1 MTITYFGNTLSV
13 SRFRGG
19 FHCEYTD
26 NRGTSEVHNIFI
38 ADPNLILSE
47 IDAYKHYNEC
57 AEEDSLTE
65 PSYYDEINQLNWF
78 VLDALEY
85 LLMEERNRGWRNLIP
100 DYAKYDCEV

>member
-19 FHCEYTD
+19 FHCEYND
-26 NRGTSEVHNIFI
+26 RSGTVESHDIFI
-38 ADPNLILSE
+38 ADPNLLLSE
-47 IDAYKHYNEC
+47 IDDYKHYNGY

-65 PSYYDEINQLNWF
+65 PSYYDELNGLKWY

-85 LLMEERNRGWRNLIP
+85 LLLDERSKGWRNLIP